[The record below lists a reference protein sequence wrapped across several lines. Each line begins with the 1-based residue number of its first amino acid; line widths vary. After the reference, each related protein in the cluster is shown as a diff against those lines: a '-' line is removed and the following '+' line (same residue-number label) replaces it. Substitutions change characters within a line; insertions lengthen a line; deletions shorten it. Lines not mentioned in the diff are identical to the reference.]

1 MRSVMNEGYKEKE
14 YLQSLKDILKV
25 RESVRQATV
34 LLRPM
39 RVWSVWGDKGQNIF
53 RALTLS

>member
-1 MRSVMNEGYKEKE
+1 MNEGYKEKE